1 MADCVGLFT
10 TRSYDLLLGIKV
22 RAWIMVPDSFPVC
35 GTGQETL
42 TVTHPASLPSGKLP
56 IVNEKDELVALIART
71 DLKKSRSFP
80 LASKDDK
87 KQLLVGA
94 AIGTHEEDKMRLEAV
109 VNAGLDVVVLVSQQY
124 ALYVNPFVVH
134 HFCFNPFTFC
144 FNPFAL
150 SALTTT
156 RTPHRATQSF
166 RLA

>member
-1 MADCVGLFT
+1 
-10 TRSYDLLLGIKV
+10 
-22 RAWIMVPDSFPVC
+22 MVPDSFPIC
-35 GTGQETL
+35 GTGSDCETL

-80 LASKDDK
+80 LAFKDDK

-124 ALYVNPFVVH
+124 ALYFNPFVVH
-134 HFCFNPFTFC
+134 HFCFNPLTFC

-156 RTPHRATQSF
+156 RTLHRATQSF

>member
-1 MADCVGLFT
+1 
-10 TRSYDLLLGIKV
+10 
-22 RAWIMVPDSFPVC
+22 MVPDSFPIC
-35 GTGQETL
+35 GTASDCETL
-42 TVTHPASLPSGKLP
+42 TMTHPPSLPSGKLP

-124 ALYVNPFVVH
+124 ALYFNPFVVH
-134 HFCFNPFTFC
+134 HFC

-156 RTPHRATQSF
+156 RTPHRATRSF